1 MAEVYNLDGPH
12 YYAVAVTK
20 QRDNSSE
27 LIYLKTKNT
36 CHTVR
41 KPGEGI
47 GCPAVEQKLERRL
60 TRLGDCLYWGSFLI
74 TDVALIFKLLRVRL
88 RLLKLIWTFFVAI
101 TFQIQPDAGRCGFL
115 FYARSIA
122 RILIISASCTEVGM

>member
-1 MAEVYNLDGPH
+1 MRAIRHGEADVVVLDAGDVYRAGWLFGLIPIMAEVYNLDGPY

-41 KPGEGI
+41 N
-47 GCPAVEQKLERRL
+47 
-60 TRLGDCLYWGSFLI
+60 
-74 TDVALIFKLLRVRL
+74 
-88 RLLKLIWTFFVAI
+88 FFVN
-101 TFQIQPDAGRCGFL
+101 GH
-115 FYARSIA
+115 RS
-122 RILIISASCTEVGM
+122 LIYLCN

>member
-1 MAEVYNLDGPH
+1 MRAIRHGEADVVVLDAGDVYRAGYLFGLIPIMAEVYNLDGPR

-41 KPGEGI
+41 ISSPNLKYSSLLLPI
-47 GCPAVEQKLERRL
+47 FSV
-60 TRLGDCLYWGSFLI
+60 TRLWDF
-74 TDVALIFKLLRVRL
+74 
-88 RLLKLIWTFFVAI
+88 
-101 TFQIQPDAGRCGFL
+101 
-115 FYARSIA
+115 
-122 RILIISASCTEVGM
+122 